1 MRALPD
7 LDFMFVHKTIF
18 VRSDSGQ
25 SLVETVLIL
34 PLLLLILLNAVNF
47 GYFYLVTLNLTSATR
62 SGAEYGMLGSATPAG
77 TALPPAAGTSP
88 LTVSYLTYQDIT
100 GGLGSPGSATVQ
112 VCSANLG
119 TTGAGAAQIANCLT
133 CTSSTSCSS
142 AAGTGSPV
150 PDSDP
155 EAPAFVLN
163 RVDITYTFSPLIP
176 GTPFGLALLP
186 LSACTSSGGSVNC
199 SFHRQVS
206 MRAMGN

>member
-1 MRALPD
+1 
-7 LDFMFVHKTIF
+7 MFVQKTIF
-18 VRSDSGQ
+18 GRSDSGQ

-34 PLLLLILLNAVNF
+34 PVLLLILLNAVNF

-62 SGAEYGMLGSATPAG
+62 AGAEYAMLGSSTPAG

-88 LTVSYLTYQDIT
+88 STGSYLTYQDIT
-100 GGLGSPGSATVQ
+100 GGLGSPGGATVQ

-119 TTGAGAAQIANCLT
+119 TSGTGASQTAKCLS

-142 AAGTGSPV
+142 TAGTGSPV

-155 EAPAFVLN
+155 EAPTFVLN

-186 LSACTSSGGSVNC
+186 LSACTSSSGSVSC